1 MFITMKAFASP
12 RDLWQ
17 GLPVALGLDGQRG
30 ERFFAKVAAHENM
43 PGAIAVSAAIV
54 VVGSAIYGFT
64 FGLWRSPLLA
74 CYVALKLPVLLVA
87 TTSLVMLL
95 NWMIAQLM
103 ASGLGFW
110 QVAALT
116 YRAMAA
122 ASLVLASLAPVS
134 AFMAITCPPP
144 QPRQDLAHNV
154 LLLIHV
160 ACVACAG
167 VYGNSTMMRGLA
179 RLCRSGTAIGKLYA
193 CWLASNVLVG
203 CQLAWILRPFLGS
216 PNYPIAF
223 LRADAL
229 EGNFFE
235 FVFVTIIWKRLLGG

>member
-1 MFITMKAFASP
+1 MSTFAAP
-12 RDLWQ
+12 CRDVPT
-17 GLPVALGLDGQRG
+17 LPAALGLDGRRNEG
-30 ERFFAKVAAHENM
+30 FFARVAAQDRLRS
-43 PGAIAVSAAIV
+43 AIALAAAVV
-54 VVGSAIYGFT
+54 VVGSAGYGFT

-74 CYVALKLPVLLVA
+74 CYVAVKLPVLLVA

-134 AFMAITCPPP
+134 AFMALACPPP

-154 LLLIHV
+154 LLLVHV
-160 ACVACAG
+160 ACVGCAG
-167 VYGNSTMMRGLA
+167 AYGNSTLLRGLT
-179 RLCRSGTAIGKLYA
+179 RLCRPGTPVRRLYA

-203 CQLAWILRPFLGS
+203 CQFAWILRPFLGS
-216 PNYPIAF
+216 PNYPVAF
-223 LRADAL
+223 LRPDAL

-235 FVFVTIIWKRLLGG
+235 FVFVTIVWKRLLGG